1 MRRRRVGPLGVG
13 ASIVALVWACG
24 GNGPTHFGDDG
35 GGSDSGG
42 PADVTTEPPIFGES
56 GPPADTGPVADA
68 GNDCCPANA
77 QYIYITGEGAE
88 LWSFWP
94 PTFTF
99 KLVGTLS
106 CTTFPTHMT
115 VDRNGT
121 AWVVGDGGDVYQT
134 STLTAKCS
142 ALSTWTPKTGFS
154 DFALSFI
161 GTTCGDTS
169 LYMLGQDSG
178 ELAKFDTVK
187 STFTKI
193 GTPSVAGILGDMTT
207 NGDGTLYFLNDA
219 PTLRLYEINP
229 ASAAVMKTYTIPN
242 ASGGGNQALAY
253 FGGRF
258 YAFENDVV
266 YEYDPVGNTTKNIGT
281 APISVTGAG
290 QSTCVPSAP
299 TDAGPPIVN

>member
-1 MRRRRVGPLGVG
+1 MGKRALGVG
-13 ASIVALVWACG
+13 ASVLAVIWACG
-24 GNGPTHFGDDG
+24 GTGSDKFGDSGADGSGDDG
-35 GGSDSGG
+35 SVVPDG
-42 PADVTTEPPIFGES
+42 TPIFGDS
-56 GPPADTGPVADA
+56 STTDSSKPVVDS

-77 QYIYITGEGAE
+77 QYIYITGQGAQ

-106 CTTFPTHMT
+106 CTSFPTHMT

-121 AWVVGDGGDVYQT
+121 AWVVGDSGTIYKT
-134 STLTAKCS
+134 STLNAQCS
-142 ALSTWTPKTGFS
+142 ALSTWTSQNNFS

-169 LYMLGQDSG
+169 LYLLSQDNG
-178 ELAKFDTVK
+178 ELAKFDIAK
-187 STFTKI
+187 STFGKI
-193 GTPSVAGILGDMTT
+193 GTPSVAGMLGDMTT

-219 PTLRLYEINP
+219 TTLHLYEINP
-229 ASAAVMKTYTIPN
+229 SSAAVMKTFTIPN

-266 YEYDPVGNTTKNIGT
+266 YEYDPVANTTKNIGT

-290 QSTCVPSAP
+290 QSTCVPTAP

>member
-1 MRRRRVGPLGVG
+1 MSKRVLGVG
-13 ASIVALVWACG
+13 PCVVALIWACG
-24 GNGPTHFGDDG
+24 GDAPSNFGD
-35 GGSDSGG
+35 GGSDASGN
-42 PADVTTEPPIFGES
+42 PNDATTPPIFSEAS
-56 GPPADTGPVADA
+56 PPSDTGTVVTDS
-68 GNDCCPANA
+68 GDNCCPANA
-77 QYIYITGEGAE
+77 QYIYITGQGAQ

-99 KLVGTLS
+99 KLVGTLT

-121 AWVVGDGGDVYQT
+121 AWVVGDQGSVYKT
-134 STLTAKCS
+134 STLNATCS
-142 ALSTWTPKTGFS
+142 ALSTWSPQNGFS

-161 GTTCGDTS
+161 GLTCGDTS
-169 LYMLGQDSG
+169 LYMLGQDTG

-187 STFTKI
+187 SSFTKI
-193 GTPSVAGILGDMTT
+193 NTPSVAGILGDMTT
-207 NGDGTLYFLNDA
+207 NGDSTLYFLNDA
-219 PTLRLYEINP
+219 PTLHLYEINP
-229 ASAAVMKTYTIPN
+229 TTAAVMKTYTIPN

-258 YAFENDVV
+258 YAFENDIV
-266 YEYDPVGNTTKNIGT
+266 YEYDPNANTTKNIGT

-290 QSTCVPSAP
+290 QSTCVPTAP

>member
-1 MRRRRVGPLGVG
+1 MGKRALGVG
-13 ASIVALVWACG
+13 ASIVAVIWACG
-24 GNGPTHFGDDG
+24 GTSSDKFGDG
-35 GGSDSGG
+35 GNTGDDSGDNG
-42 PADVTTEPPIFGES
+42 GDGTTTPPIFGDS
-56 GPPADTGPVADA
+56 SISDTSTPPVDAAD
-68 GNDCCPANA
+68 NCCPANA
-77 QYIYITGEGAE
+77 QYIYITGEGAQ
-88 LWSFWP
+88 LYSFWP

-121 AWVVGDGGDVYQT
+121 AWVVGDEGDVYKT
-134 STLTAKCS
+134 STLNAQCS
-142 ALSTWTPKTGFS
+142 ALSTWTPQNGFS

-161 GTTCGDTS
+161 GLTCGDTS
-169 LYMLGQDSG
+169 LYMLGQDNG
-178 ELAKFDTVK
+178 ELAKFDTAT

-219 PTLRLYEINP
+219 TTLHLYEINP

-242 ASGGGNQALAY
+242 ASGGGDQALAY

-258 YAFENDVV
+258 YAFEDDVV
-266 YEYDPVGNTTKNIGT
+266 YEYDPVANTTKNIGT

-290 QSTCVPSAP
+290 QSTCVPSQP

>member
-1 MRRRRVGPLGVG
+1 MSKRALGVG
-13 ASIVALVWACG
+13 ASIVVALWACG
-24 GNGPTHFGDDG
+24 GGPTRFGDGDG
-35 GGSDSGG
+35 GGGDDASGNPNDATTPPKFGDSS
-42 PADVTTEPPIFGES
+42 A
-56 GPPADTGPVADA
+56 PADTGTTKVDS
-68 GNDCCPANA
+68 GDDCCPANA
-77 QYIYITGEGAE
+77 QYIYITGEGAQ

-115 VDRNGT
+115 VDRTGT
-121 AWVVGDGGDVYQT
+121 AWVVGDEGSVYKT
-134 STLTAKCS
+134 STLNAQCS
-142 ALSTWTPKTGFS
+142 ALSSWTPQTGFD

-161 GTTCGDTS
+161 GLACGDTS
-169 LYMLGQDSG
+169 LYMLGQSNG
-178 ELAKFDTVK
+178 ELARFDTAK

-219 PTLRLYEINP
+219 PTLHLYEINP
-229 ASAAVMKTYTIPN
+229 ATAAVMKTYTIPN
-242 ASGGGNQALAY
+242 ASGGGDQALAY

-258 YAFENDVV
+258 YAFENDAV
-266 YEYDPVGNTTKNIGT
+266 YEYDPVTNTTKNIGT

-290 QSTCVPSAP
+290 QSTCVPTAP
-299 TDAGPPIVN
+299 TDAGPPVVN

>member
-1 MRRRRVGPLGVG
+1 MGTRALGVG
-13 ASIVALVWACG
+13 ASIVAVIWACG
-24 GNGPTHFGDDG
+24 GTGGDKFGDGGVDGNGGDDG
-35 GGSDSGG
+35 GNVSDAPPPLFGDSDT
-42 PADVTTEPPIFGES
+42 ADVTK
-56 GPPADTGPVADA
+56 PVVDS

-77 QYIYITGEGAE
+77 QYIYITGEGAQ

-121 AWVVGDGGDVYQT
+121 AWVAGDLGTIYKT
-134 STLTAKCS
+134 STLNAQCS
-142 ALSTWTPKTGFS
+142 ALSTWTSKNGFD

-161 GTTCGDTS
+161 GTTCGDTT
-169 LYMLGQDSG
+169 LYMLGQSNG
-178 ELAKFDTVK
+178 ALASFDIVK
-187 STFTKI
+187 GTFKTI
-193 GTPSVAGILGDMTT
+193 GTPAVAGILGDMTT

-219 PTLRLYEINP
+219 PTLHLYEINP
-229 ASAAVMKTYTIPN
+229 SSAAIMKTYTIPN
-242 ASGGGNQALAY
+242 ASGGGDQALAY

-258 YAFENDVV
+258 YAFENDAV
-266 YEYDPVGNTTKNIGT
+266 YEYDPVANTTKNIGT

-290 QSTCVPSAP
+290 QSTCVPSTP
-299 TDAGPPIVN
+299 TDAGPPPVN

>member
-1 MRRRRVGPLGVG
+1 MRVRAVVAVVGIVVG
-13 ASIVALVWACG
+13 TVIACG
-24 GNGPTHFGDDG
+24 GSGPTHFGDGDG
-35 GGSDSGG
+35 GSDGAPDDVTPPTFNEASANDTGTSDSGG
-42 PADVTTEPPIFGES
+42 
-56 GPPADTGPVADA
+56 DA
-68 GNDCCPANA
+68 GGCCPANA
-77 QYIYITGEGAE
+77 QYIYITGQGAQ

-121 AWVVGDGGDVYQT
+121 AWVVGDAGTIYKT
-134 STLTAKCS
+134 STLNATCS

-154 DFALSFI
+154 DFALSFV
-161 GTTCGDTS
+161 GLTCDDTS
-169 LYMLGQDSG
+169 LYQLGQG
-178 ELAKFDTVK
+178 NGKLARFDIVQG
-187 STFTKI
+187 TFTTL
-193 GTPSVAGILGDMTT
+193 GTPSVAGFLGDMTT

-219 PTLRLYEINP
+219 PTLHLYEINP
-229 ASAAVMKTYTIPN
+229 STAAVMKTYTIPN
-242 ASGGGNQALAY
+242 ASGGGDQALAY

-266 YEYDPVGNTTKNIGT
+266 FEYDPVANATKNIGT

-299 TDAGPPIVN
+299 TDAGPPPVN

>member
-1 MRRRRVGPLGVG
+1 ML
-13 ASIVALVWACG
+13 ATSIVLTLAACG
-24 GNGPTHFGDDG
+24 GTRADFADGGIDATAPADAEVSSDAPMIFGD
-35 GGSDSGG
+35 
-42 PADVTTEPPIFGES
+42 S
-56 GPPADTGPVADA
+56 GPVDTGPPPVVDA
-68 GNDCCPANA
+68 SNDCCPANA
-77 QYIYITGEGAE
+77 QYIYITGAGAQ

-121 AWVVGDGGDVYQT
+121 AWVVSAGEVYKT
-134 STLTAKCS
+134 STLTAQCS
-142 ALSTWTPKTGFS
+142 ALSTWTTQNGFN

-161 GTTCGDTS
+161 GNTCDDTT
-169 LYMLGQDSG
+169 LFMLGQTSG
-178 ELAKFDTVK
+178 ALAKFDIAK
-187 STFTKI
+187 STFKTI
-193 GTPSVAGILGDMTT
+193 GTPAVAGILGDMTT

-229 ASAAVMKTYTIPN
+229 TTAAIMKTYTIPN

-266 YEYDPVGNTTKNIGT
+266 YEYDPVKNTTKNIGT

-299 TDAGPPIVN
+299 TDAGPPPIN

>member
-1 MRRRRVGPLGVG
+1 MNKRALGVG
-13 ASIVALVWACG
+13 ASIVAVMWACG
-24 GNGPTHFGDDG
+24 GGTGTNFDG
-35 GGSDSGG
+35 GGGGNDASGDQG
-42 PADVTTEPPIFGES
+42 DGATPIFGES
-56 GPPADTGPVADA
+56 GAPTDSSTVVDSGD
-68 GNDCCPANA
+68 NCCPANA
-77 QYIYITGEGAE
+77 QYIYITGQGAQ

-94 PTFTF
+94 PTFKFT
-99 KLVGTLS
+99 LVGTLS

-115 VDRNGT
+115 VDRTGT
-121 AWVVGDGGDVYQT
+121 AWVVSGGDVYKT
-134 STLTAKCS
+134 STLNATCS
-142 ALSTWTPKTGFS
+142 ALSTWTPQNNFS

-161 GTTCGDTS
+161 GLTCADTS
-169 LYMLGQDSG
+169 LYMLGQDTG

-187 STFTKI
+187 TTFTKI

-219 PTLRLYEINP
+219 LTLHLYEINP
-229 ASAAVMKTYTIPN
+229 SSAAVMKTYTIPS

-266 YEYDPVGNTTKNIGT
+266 YEYDPVANTTKNIGT

-290 QSTCVPSAP
+290 QSTCVPTAP

>member
-1 MRRRRVGPLGVG
+1 MGRRTLGFG
-13 ASIVALVWACG
+13 ASIVAVIWACG
-24 GNGPTHFGDDG
+24 GTGSDKFDG
-35 GGSDSGG
+35 GGLDANGG
-42 PADVTTEPPIFGES
+42 DGNNVTDGPPPIFGDS
-56 GPPADTGPVADA
+56 SPTDSSPPPADS

-77 QYIYITGEGAE
+77 QYIYITGQGAK
-88 LWSFWP
+88 LYSFWP

-121 AWVVGDGGDVYQT
+121 AWVVGDFGTVYQT
-134 STLTAKCS
+134 STLNAQCS
-142 ALSTWTPKTGFS
+142 ALSTWTPQNNFS

-161 GTTCGDTS
+161 GTTCGDTNLFLLS
-169 LYMLGQDSG
+169 QDNG
-178 ELAKFDTVK
+178 ELASFDIAK
-187 STFTKI
+187 STFKKI
-193 GTPSVAGILGDMTT
+193 GTPSVAGTLGDMTT

-219 PTLRLYEINP
+219 TTLHLYEINP
-229 ASAAVMKTYTIPN
+229 SSAAIMKTFTIPN

-258 YAFENDVV
+258 YAFENNAV
-266 YEYDPVGNTTKNIGT
+266 YEYDPVANTTKNIGT

-290 QSTCVPSAP
+290 QSTCVPSQP
-299 TDAGPPIVN
+299 TDAGPPPVN